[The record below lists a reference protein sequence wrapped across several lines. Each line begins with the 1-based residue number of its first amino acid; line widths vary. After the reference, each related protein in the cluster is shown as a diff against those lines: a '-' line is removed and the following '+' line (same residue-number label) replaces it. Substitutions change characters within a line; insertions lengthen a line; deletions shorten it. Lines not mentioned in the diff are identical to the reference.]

1 MNPITEQPSDWNA
14 IAATIAAT
22 VADALEYAKDAEQN
36 RIRKRKKDARFG
48 AKVGSAE

>member
-14 IAATIAAT
+14 IAAT